1 MRILINQMSL
11 ITVTFEDVFLMELS
25 NSARLSM
32 QLHYSLHQ
40 YSLRYTNF
48 LLHLTQSRPLFIRT
62 PSGPR
67 LKSKIAKSL
76 LNPWSI
82 VNSNFQS
89 QVIYVVSKLL
99 KGVINEVGNPDL
111 QIELLL
117 NLTHQNRHW
126 LHLCKILK
134 TISFFWFFCLLGFIF
149 GGGGGGD
156 GGPVLLNIH
165 TPIKNPNKNLITYQ
179 KMSAPHI
186 YMYVII

>member
-1 MRILINQMSL
+1 MHNRDPFSFQSRKCPSLGEKILNIIIKLADSYTHICTCYIIINFWIMDRILINQMSL
-11 ITVTFEDVFLMELS
+11 ITVIFEDVFLMELS

-82 VNSNFQS
+82 VNSNF
-89 QVIYVVSKLL
+89 
-99 KGVINEVGNPDL
+99 
-111 QIELLL
+111 
-117 NLTHQNRHW
+117 
-126 LHLCKILK
+126 
-134 TISFFWFFCLLGFIF
+134 
-149 GGGGGGD
+149 
-156 GGPVLLNIH
+156 
-165 TPIKNPNKNLITYQ
+165 
-179 KMSAPHI
+179 
-186 YMYVII
+186 

>member
-1 MRILINQMSL
+1 MSL

-89 QVIYVVSKLL
+89 EVIHVVSKLS
-99 KGVINEVGNPDL
+99 KGVIKEVGNPDL

-134 TISFFWFFCLLGFIF
+134 TIRIFFVFWFVGVYLWWWWGWGWGSRVIEIFI
-149 GGGGGGD
+149 
-156 GGPVLLNIH
+156 P
-165 TPIKNPNKNLITYQ
+165 P
-179 KMSAPHI
+179 
-186 YMYVII
+186 

>member
-1 MRILINQMSL
+1 MSL
-11 ITVTFEDVFLMELS
+11 ITVTFEDIFLMEVS
-25 NSARLSM
+25 NAARFSM

-62 PSGPR
+62 LSGPR

-76 LNPWSI
+76 LNPWSL

-89 QVIYVVSKLL
+89 EVIHVVSKLS
-99 KGVINEVGNPDL
+99 KGVINEVGNPDH

-126 LHLCKILK
+126 LHFCKIPK
-134 TISFFWFFCLLGFIF
+134 TIRFLFFCFLVYWGLSLVMEV
-149 GGGGGGD
+149 GGS
-156 GGPVLLNIH
+156 PLIEILIPPLR
-165 TPIKNPNKNLITYQ
+165 TLIISLIKRC
-179 KMSAPHI
+179 PHHP
-186 YMYVII
+186 YNHIIIEV